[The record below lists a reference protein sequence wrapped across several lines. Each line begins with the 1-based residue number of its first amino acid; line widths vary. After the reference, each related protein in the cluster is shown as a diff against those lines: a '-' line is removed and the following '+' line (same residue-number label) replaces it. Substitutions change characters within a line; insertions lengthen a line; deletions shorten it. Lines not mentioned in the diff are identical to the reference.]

1 MKYKVSHG
9 RNTFVAINYCLCILI
24 GLICLLPVLYVF
36 SLSISSKDSIIS
48 GKVILFP
55 VDVTLDNY
63 RYVIKDSQFY
73 RSFAVSVARTVLGLM
88 MQMTM
93 TVLTAYP
100 LSISKSKFH
109 MRSVYAWFFVFTT
122 IFSGGLIPTY
132 LVVSKTCLLNTL
144 WSLLLPYA
152 VPVFYVILL
161 QNYIKTLPEALS
173 ESASLD
179 GAGHWRIMIQIILPL
194 CKPSL
199 ATLTLFMAVG
209 HWNEWFDGMLYIND
223 NRLFPL
229 QTYLRTLI
237 VEVNM
242 NQMADIQSLANQV
255 ASVGA
260 DTAKIFLA
268 MAPIL
273 MVYPFLQKYFVTG
286 IVQGSVKG

>member
-1 MKYKVSHG
+1 MRYKASLS
-9 RNTFVAINYCLCILI
+9 RKSFVVLNYTLCMLI
-24 GLICLLPVLYVF
+24 GLVCLLPVLYI
-36 SLSISSKDSIIS
+36 LSISLSSKEAIIS
-48 GKVILFP
+48 GRVILWP
-55 VDVTLDNY
+55 VNVTLDNY
-63 RYVIKDSQFY
+63 RYVINDAQFY
-73 RSFAVSVARTVLGLM
+73 RSFAISVARTILGLVL
-88 MQMTM
+88 QMVM
-93 TVLTAYP
+93 TILAAYP
-100 LSISKSKFH
+100 LSISKNKFR
-109 MRSVYAWFFVFTT
+109 MRPVYAWFFVVTT

-132 LVVSKTCLLNTL
+132 LVVSKTGLLDTI

-179 GAGHWRIMIQIILPL
+179 GASHWQIMLRIILPL

-242 NQMADIQSLANQV
+242 NQMADIQSLAKQV

-268 MAPIL
+268 MVPIL
-273 MVYPFLQKYFVTG
+273 MVYPFLQKHFVTG
-286 IVQGSVKG
+286 IVQGSVKE

>member
-1 MKYKVSHG
+1 MKYKASPSRKV
-9 RNTFVAINYCLCILI
+9 FVALNYTLCVLV
-24 GLICLLPVLYVF
+24 GLVCLLPVVYVL
-36 SLSISSKDSIIS
+36 SLSLSSKDAIIG
-48 GKVILFP
+48 GKVILWP
-55 VDVTLDNY
+55 VETTIDNY

-73 RSFAVSVARTVLGLM
+73 RSFGVSVLRTVMGLAL
-88 MQMTM
+88 QMVM
-93 TVLTAYP
+93 TILTAYP
-100 LSISKSKFH
+100 LSISKHKF
-109 MRSVYAWFFVFTT
+109 RWRTAYAWFFVFTT

-132 LVVSKTCLLNTL
+132 LVVSKTGLLNTI

-161 QNYIKTLPEALS
+161 QNYMKTLPDALS
-173 ESASLD
+173 ESAQLD
-179 GAGHWRIMIQIILPL
+179 GAGHWIIMTKIILPL
-194 CKPSL
+194 CAPSL

-229 QTYLRTLI
+229 QTYLRGLI
-237 VEVNM
+237 VEINM
-242 NQMADIQSLANQV
+242 NQLTDIQTLSNQV

-260 DTAKIFLA
+260 DTAKIFLT

-286 IVQGSVKG
+286 IVQGSVKE

>member
-1 MKYKVSHG
+1 MKCKASRG
-9 RNTFVAINYCLCILI
+9 RKAFVMANYCLCILVGI
-24 GLICLLPVLYVF
+24 FCLLPILYVF
-36 SLSISSKDSIIS
+36 SLSISSKDAIIS
-48 GKVILFP
+48 GKVTIFP
-55 VDVTLDNY
+55 IDVTMDNY

-73 RSFAVSVARTVLGLM
+73 RSFGISVTRTILGLIL
-88 MQMTM
+88 QMIM
-93 TVLTAYP
+93 TILTAYP
-100 LSISKSKFH
+100 LSISKNKFP

-132 LVVSKTCLLNTL
+132 LVVSKTGLLNTL

-161 QNYIKTLPEALS
+161 QNYMKTLPEALS

-179 GAGHWRIMIQIILPL
+179 GAGHWRIMMQIILPL

-242 NQMADIQSLANQV
+242 NQMADIQSLANQI